1 MGVAKRKQPRKPY
14 TWRTRSGVTTGGAQ
28 QSRAAPHAQRPHHS
42 GWPAVQHACVAV
54 ASVSVGRA
62 KEAGCGSGMGRAG
75 ALGPQWNDAQLAK
88 LRAAAAAAW
97 QRTQLEDAGGEQR
110 LHAPQ
115 RGADRACGQ
124 EQRVQ
129 RQPHAK
135 GHLPPPGAAWRHGAP
150 RKVISRFS
158 SCLYLRGR
166 TRKAIAA
173 RRSLQ
178 TRLHRQQRMPAF
190 RSGPRPAHPSD
201 SRYAVSAV
209 SESMDAMAPG
219 G

>member
-129 RQPHAK
+129 RQPLPKDTAPSWRRVAPRRTQEGHVALQFLLVPARAHTQGNRGAPLASNQVAQAAAHARFSQWA
-135 GHLPPPGAAWRHGAP
+135 PPGAP
-150 RKVISRFS
+150 
-158 SCLYLRGR
+158 
-166 TRKAIAA
+166 
-173 RRSLQ
+173 Q
-178 TRLHRQQRMPAF
+178 RL
-190 RSGPRPAHPSD
+190 
-201 SRYAVSAV
+201 
-209 SESMDAMAPG
+209 
-219 G
+219 